1 MERGKEEMK
10 KRRRILSLFSAA
22 CLVITGIVS
31 GAGVQKAEAAART
44 EVIDVT
50 DYGVYPDSGKDS
62 AIGIQKAIAAAKD
75 ATKEGK
81 EVKINFPEG
90 RYDIYPDKAIER
102 ELYVS
107 NTVGADQN
115 NKMKKIGIFLED
127 MDHVTVDGN
136 NSLFMFHGKMTTFAT
151 IGCEDVEFK
160 NFAVDF
166 QVPTVI
172 DMTVE
177 SVEGNTATVY
187 IPECYNYEV
196 SGSTIKWYSDVS
208 PYTGQRYWS
217 ISDLS
222 GYHTQREDTV
232 QGIKFGAGNGNAA
245 LKGVA
250 SIENLGNHRVK
261 ITYNSKAGEVQNGMC
276 FQSRP
281 TVRDHAGTFFWKSK
295 DIKMTSLDI
304 QFLHGFGMV
313 GQHSENI
320 TMEDVDFEA
329 PKESGRTTA
338 GYADFVQM
346 SGCKGAININNC
358 TFAGPH
364 DDPIN
369 IHGTFNTVT
378 SISSD
383 RRTITVQYNHHE
395 TAGFPNF
402 FKGDEIEFMTKGNMI
417 TVENSVR
424 TVTKV
429 DGPDGM
435 GGNMGEGSGSLTTI
449 KLTLDKAIP
458 ADVQVNQHVVENIT
472 YTPAVNISNCE
483 FKEVP
488 TRGILVTT
496 RKPIVIEN
504 NTFDGM
510 SMAGIYISDD
520 AQGWYESGPVRD
532 VTIRN
537 NTFTRGNAQAI
548 FIEPTN
554 PTVSTE
560 KTVHS
565 NINIENN
572 TFFTYNKRVL
582 DAKSVDKLTF
592 KNNKIYRQNPIN
604 GNGSLNLAVKEGSSA
619 ELNVASSAELEVSGS
634 GDTLSGKLY
643 NFNGCKNVVIE
654 GNEYDG
660 GLNAGSSISN
670 MSASDITVTN
680 DAMKVNADSTTAP
693 NGTMYY
699 ESDNE
704 KVVKVSSTGVV
715 TAVGAGTANVTG
727 YMIVGGRKFPTN
739 TVTFTVNAG
748 ELGNLPEGIELTAAA
763 DKENIKVSDTI
774 QYTADLKWNAEE
786 NGADKNSAVTWKV
799 YDAKTGTETDKATI
813 TEQGLLTAVKPGSV
827 VVTASTANGYEA
839 SKLISIWQDGKTI
852 ASDITVDYPTAPD
865 KYRVSSTVEG
875 GLEQDFTGQ
884 GLFNQ
889 QTPSNVLVKPLP
901 EGTDR
906 THLTLVFK
914 LTGATP
920 ANTWADAG
928 IYLYDDADNYV
939 ALEKKHRGGNT
950 SAVAIV
956 KEQNHEGQETSY
968 SNWANVSDNPIWL
981 KLEKKGANVKA
992 FFSSDKN
999 SWTEIGSRDD
1009 CGFLSDSY
1017 KLAIASQGTNTGSI
1031 TYSDVTVNDKEVKLV
1046 EEAVKPT
1053 ASNVTVTYDEAADSL
1068 TAAGDTTGQSVI
1080 VKWAVA
1086 DKENGN
1092 YSIISGVEGTSLTAS
1107 KALKGKYVKAAY
1119 VPLIGTGAAGDIVWS
1134 DAVKV
1139 TGNGTDSGA
1148 SAVKSANADLA
1159 TADIKTSESTDMF
1172 QFVKGTTFYQTTA
1185 GSDVQEIKYS
1195 FAAEDTKATVKVLV
1209 NGKETAE
1216 LSGNAV
1222 LTSGRNLIEVNVTAE
1237 DGVTMKKYRF
1247 TISRQGDNNALLES
1261 MQVNG
1266 QTIKLAEGVYEY
1278 SLPIATGTTT
1288 AQVAATAQSTRATVS
1303 IVNGKEVT
1311 SAAQTVQGDVTVA
1324 PGINEIT
1331 IRVTPETSAE
1341 PVYYKLKLKVPNA
1354 ANARLEALS
1363 LGGNVS
1369 LKENFDAD
1377 TLKYTASATESA
1389 VTINATAEEANAT
1402 VEVIWK
1408 DKVIQTGTGSASAEL
1423 GLTEGD
1429 NTVKVKVTSADKST
1443 EKTYKVTVH
1452 ASGDTWLSD
1461 LDWTSQTSGDSGN
1474 PTRKDKSCG
1483 NNTLTLWDGS
1493 KEETFDKGIGSHA
1506 DSTII
1511 YDLTGKGYTSFSS
1524 YYGVDRETK
1533 INPSQASITFK
1544 VYVDGNLK
1552 FTSDVMGTNTA
1563 KGFTGDIDL
1572 TGATELKLV
1581 MDKGAN
1587 NWSDHGDWANA
1598 KLTKPFTAPQP
1609 VVVTVQVNDPAM
1621 GSAATD
1627 KGEYQKY
1634 DTATVTATAKEGYH
1648 FVNWTNAEGTEVS
1661 DANPHVFDV
1670 TEDVILTA
1678 NFAANPVVKKQYT
1691 VTATASAEAMG
1702 TVSMDH
1708 EDGIYEDGEE
1718 ATVTATAKEGHHFVG
1733 WKLKDAEDILST
1745 DAKYTFVI
1753 KENVD
1758 LIGVFEKDEEPAKK
1772 YTLTTEVNDKAMG
1785 SVTVTPAQTEY
1796 EENASVTV
1804 KAAPASEAY
1813 EFVNWINPDT
1823 DKEVSKEA
1831 EYTFQITGDMKL
1843 KANFRPVPVVKEQY
1857 HVTVTSNDETMG
1869 IVSMDHEDGIYEDG
1883 ADVTVTATA
1892 AEGHHFIGWKLK
1904 GSEDVLSK
1912 DAKHTFVIKENVD
1925 LIGVFEKDEE
1935 PAKKYTLTTEVN
1947 DKAMGSVTV
1956 TPAQTE
1962 YEENASVTV
1971 KAAPAS
1977 EAYEFVNWINPDTDK
1992 EVSKEAEYTFQIT
2005 GDMKLKANFRPVP
2018 VVKEQY
2024 HVTVTSNDETMG
2036 IVSMDHED
2044 GIYEDG
2050 ADVTV
2055 TATVAE
2061 GHHFVGWK
2069 LKDSEDIL
2077 STDAKY
2083 TFKIEKDVDLIG
2095 EFEKDAEPEQVITA
2109 EEIMRRIIA
2118 DKSFAT
2124 SIKKDTKKLA
2134 LPEVPENAQIEICSV
2149 NPEGIIALN
2158 GEVNTPQ
2165 EDTEVIVTVKV
2176 TGTDGSVTTKEFK
2189 VMVEG
2194 NGETEKPNPEK
2205 PDNGNNNSNNNG
2217 NAGNNGNSGNNSANG
2232 NVNQS
2237 GAKDNNANS
2246 STPNGG
2252 AEQNTVKAIKTGDTA
2267 NFALYGIVMVAA
2279 GAVITT
2285 LVYRRKR
2292 S

>member
-1 MERGKEEMK
+1 MERGKEKMK
-10 KRRRILSLFSAA
+10 KRRRILSLVFAA

-177 SVEGNTATVY
+177 SVEGNTATMY

-196 SGSTIKWYSDVS
+196 AGTTIKWYSDVS

-250 SIENLGNHRVK
+250 SIEDLGNHRVK

-383 RRTITVQYNHHE
+383 RRTITVQYNHRE

-402 FKGDEIEFMTKGNMI
+402 FEGDEIEFMTKGNMI

-565 NINIENN
+565 NIKIENN

-619 ELNVASSAELEVSGS
+619 ELEVANSAELEVSGS

-727 YMIVGGRKFPTN
+727 YMVVGGRKFPTN
-739 TVTFTVNAG
+739 AVTFTVNG
-748 ELGNLPEGIELTAAA
+748 GDLGNLPDGIELTAAEN
-763 DKENIKVSDTI
+763 KENIKVNDTI
-774 QYTADLKWNAEE
+774 QYTANLKWNAEE
-786 NGADKNSAVTWKV
+786 NSADKNSAVTWKV

-839 SKLISIWQDGKTI
+839 SKLVSIWQDGKTI
-852 ASDITVDYPTAPD
+852 ASDITVDYPTASD

-875 GLEQDFTGQ
+875 GLEQDFTSQ
-884 GLFNQ
+884 GLYQN

-906 THLTLVFK
+906 TDLTLVFK

-939 ALEKKHRGGNT
+939 AVEKKHRDGST
-950 SAVAIV
+950 SAVALV
-956 KEQNHEGQETSY
+956 KEQNRSAVEEPY
-968 SNWANVSDNPIWL
+968 NNWANVSTSPIWL
-981 KLEKKGANVKA
+981 KLVKNNA
-992 FFSSDKN
+992 TVTAYYSADKN
-999 SWTEIGSRDD
+999 NWTTIGSRTD
-1009 CGFLSDSY
+1009 CGFLSGNF

-1031 TYSDVTVNDKEVKLV
+1031 TYSDVTVNNKEVKLV

-1053 ASNVTVTYDEAADSL
+1053 ASNVKVTYDEAADSL

-1261 MQVNG
+1261 LQVNG
-1266 QTIKLAEGVYEY
+1266 QEVVLEEGVYEY

-1341 PVYYKLKLKVPNA
+1341 PVYYKLKLPNA

-1363 LGGNVS
+1363 LGGNIS

-1389 VTINATAEEANAT
+1389 VTINATAEEADAT

-1563 KGFTGDIDL
+1563 KGFTGDIDI
-1572 TGATELKLV
+1572 TDATELKLV

-1609 VVVTVQVNDPAM
+1609 VVVTVQVNDPVM

-1670 TEDVILTA
+1670 TEDVTLTA

-1708 EDGIYEDGEE
+1708 EDGIYEDGEK

-1745 DAKYTFVI
+1745 DAKYTFKV
-1753 KENVD
+1753 
-1758 LIGVFEKDEEPAKK
+1758 
-1772 YTLTTEVNDKAMG
+1772 
-1785 SVTVTPAQTEY
+1785 
-1796 EENASVTV
+1796 
-1804 KAAPASEAY
+1804 
-1813 EFVNWINPDT
+1813 
-1823 DKEVSKEA
+1823 
-1831 EYTFQITGDMKL
+1831 
-1843 KANFRPVPVVKEQY
+1843 
-1857 HVTVTSNDETMG
+1857 
-1869 IVSMDHEDGIYEDG
+1869 
-1883 ADVTVTATA
+1883 
-1892 AEGHHFIGWKLK
+1892 
-1904 GSEDVLSK
+1904 
-1912 DAKHTFVIKENVD
+1912 
-1925 LIGVFEKDEE
+1925 
-1935 PAKKYTLTTEVN
+1935 
-1947 DKAMGSVTV
+1947 
-1956 TPAQTE
+1956 
-1962 YEENASVTV
+1962 
-1971 KAAPAS
+1971 
-1977 EAYEFVNWINPDTDK
+1977 
-1992 EVSKEAEYTFQIT
+1992 
-2005 GDMKLKANFRPVP
+2005 
-2018 VVKEQY
+2018 
-2024 HVTVTSNDETMG
+2024 
-2036 IVSMDHED
+2036 
-2044 GIYEDG
+2044 
-2050 ADVTV
+2050 
-2055 TATVAE
+2055 
-2061 GHHFVGWK
+2061 
-2069 LKDSEDIL
+2069 
-2077 STDAKY
+2077 
-2083 TFKIEKDVDLIG
+2083 EKDVDLIG
-2095 EFEKDAEPEQVITA
+2095 VFEKDAEPEQVITA

-2124 SIKKDTKKLA
+2124 SIKKDTKKLV

-2158 GEVNTPQ
+2158 GEVTIPQ

-2176 TGTDGSVTTKEFK
+2176 TGTDGSVATKEFK

-2237 GAKDNNANS
+2237 GAKENNANS

-2252 AEQNTVKAIKTGDTA
+2252 AGQNTVKAIKTGDTA
-2267 NFALYGIVMVAA
+2267 NFALYGIVMIAA
-2279 GAVITT
+2279 GAVIAT

>member
-1 MERGKEEMK
+1 
-10 KRRRILSLFSAA
+10 
-22 CLVITGIVS
+22 
-31 GAGVQKAEAAART
+31 
-44 EVIDVT
+44 
-50 DYGVYPDSGKDS
+50 
-62 AIGIQKAIAAAKD
+62 
-75 ATKEGK
+75 
-81 EVKINFPEG
+81 
-90 RYDIYPDKAIER
+90 
-102 ELYVS
+102 
-107 NTVGADQN
+107 
-115 NKMKKIGIFLED
+115 
-127 MDHVTVDGN
+127 
-136 NSLFMFHGKMTTFAT
+136 
-151 IGCEDVEFK
+151 
-160 NFAVDF
+160 
-166 QVPTVI
+166 
-172 DMTVE
+172 
-177 SVEGNTATVY
+177 
-187 IPECYNYEV
+187 
-196 SGSTIKWYSDVS
+196 
-208 PYTGQRYWS
+208 
-217 ISDLS
+217 
-222 GYHTQREDTV
+222 
-232 QGIKFGAGNGNAA
+232 
-245 LKGVA
+245 
-250 SIENLGNHRVK
+250 
-261 ITYNSKAGEVQNGMC
+261 
-276 FQSRP
+276 
-281 TVRDHAGTFFWKSK
+281 
-295 DIKMTSLDI
+295 
-304 QFLHGFGMV
+304 
-313 GQHSENI
+313 
-320 TMEDVDFEA
+320 
-329 PKESGRTTA
+329 
-338 GYADFVQM
+338 
-346 SGCKGAININNC
+346 
-358 TFAGPH
+358 
-364 DDPIN
+364 
-369 IHGTFNTVT
+369 
-378 SISSD
+378 
-383 RRTITVQYNHHE
+383 
-395 TAGFPNF
+395 
-402 FKGDEIEFMTKGNMI
+402 MI

-565 NINIENN
+565 NIKIKGN

-582 DAKSVDKLTF
+582 DAKSVDNLTF
-592 KNNKIYRQNPIN
+592 KNNKIYRQDPIN
-604 GNGSLNLAVKEGSSA
+604 GDGSLSLAVKDGSST
-619 ELNVASSAELEVSGS
+619 ELNVADSAELTVSGS

-727 YMIVGGRKFPTN
+727 YMVVGGRKFPTN

-748 ELGNLPEGIELTAAA
+748 ELGNLPEGIELTAA
-763 DKENIKVSDTI
+763 DTKENINVNDTI
-774 QYTADLKWNAEE
+774 QYTANLKWNAEE

-839 SKLISIWQDGKTI
+839 SKLVSIWQNGKTI
-852 ASDITVDYPTAPD
+852 ASDITVDYPTASD

-906 THLTLVFK
+906 TNLTLVFK

-939 ALEKKHRGGNT
+939 ALEKKHRDGST
-950 SAVAIV
+950 SAVALV
-956 KEQNHEGQETSY
+956 KEQNRSAVEEPY
-968 SNWANVSDNPIWL
+968 NNWANVSTNPIWL
-981 KLEKKGANVKA
+981 KLVKNNA
-992 FFSSDKN
+992 TVTAYYSADKN
-999 SWTEIGSRDD
+999 NWTTIGSRTD
-1009 CGFLSDSY
+1009 CGFLSGNF

-1031 TYSDVTVNDKEVKLV
+1031 TYSDVTVNNKEVKLV

-1053 ASNVTVTYDEAADSL
+1053 ASNVKVTYDEAADSL

-1261 MQVNG
+1261 LQVNG
-1266 QTIKLAEGVYEY
+1266 QEVVLEGGVYEY

-1363 LGGNVS
+1363 LGGNIS

-1389 VTINATAEEANAT
+1389 VTINATAEEADAT

-1408 DKVIQTGTGSASAEL
+1408 DKVIHTGTGSASAEL

-1563 KGFTGDIDL
+1563 KGFTGDIDI
-1572 TGATELKLV
+1572 TDATELKLV

-1609 VVVTVQVNDPAM
+1609 VVVTVQVNDPVM

-1670 TEDVILTA
+1670 TEDVTLTA

-1691 VTATASAEAMG
+1691 VTATASAETMG

-1708 EDGIYEDGEE
+1708 EDGIYEDGKE

-1745 DAKYTFVI
+1745 DAKYTFKV
-1753 KENVD
+1753 
-1758 LIGVFEKDEEPAKK
+1758 
-1772 YTLTTEVNDKAMG
+1772 
-1785 SVTVTPAQTEY
+1785 
-1796 EENASVTV
+1796 
-1804 KAAPASEAY
+1804 
-1813 EFVNWINPDT
+1813 
-1823 DKEVSKEA
+1823 
-1831 EYTFQITGDMKL
+1831 
-1843 KANFRPVPVVKEQY
+1843 
-1857 HVTVTSNDETMG
+1857 
-1869 IVSMDHEDGIYEDG
+1869 
-1883 ADVTVTATA
+1883 
-1892 AEGHHFIGWKLK
+1892 
-1904 GSEDVLSK
+1904 
-1912 DAKHTFVIKENVD
+1912 
-1925 LIGVFEKDEE
+1925 
-1935 PAKKYTLTTEVN
+1935 
-1947 DKAMGSVTV
+1947 
-1956 TPAQTE
+1956 
-1962 YEENASVTV
+1962 
-1971 KAAPAS
+1971 
-1977 EAYEFVNWINPDTDK
+1977 
-1992 EVSKEAEYTFQIT
+1992 
-2005 GDMKLKANFRPVP
+2005 
-2018 VVKEQY
+2018 
-2024 HVTVTSNDETMG
+2024 
-2036 IVSMDHED
+2036 
-2044 GIYEDG
+2044 
-2050 ADVTV
+2050 
-2055 TATVAE
+2055 
-2061 GHHFVGWK
+2061 
-2069 LKDSEDIL
+2069 
-2077 STDAKY
+2077 
-2083 TFKIEKDVDLIG
+2083 EKDVDLIG
-2095 EFEKDAEPEQVITA
+2095 VFEKDAEPEQVITA

-2158 GEVNTPQ
+2158 GEVTIPQ

-2176 TGTDGSVTTKEFK
+2176 TGTDGSVATKEFK

-2237 GAKDNNANS
+2237 GAKENNANS

-2252 AEQNTVKAIKTGDTA
+2252 AGQNTVKAIKTGDTA

-2279 GAVITT
+2279 GAVIAT

>member
-1 MERGKEEMK
+1 MERGKEKMK

-22 CLVITGIVS
+22 CLAITGIVS

-62 AIGIQKAIAAAKD
+62 AVGIQKAIAAAKD

-136 NSLFMFHGKMTTFAT
+136 DSLFMFHGKMTTFAT

-250 SIENLGNHRVK
+250 SIEDLGNHRVK

-383 RRTITVQYNHHE
+383 RRTITVQYNHRE

-402 FKGDEIEFMTKGNMI
+402 FEGDEIEFMTKGNMI

-565 NINIENN
+565 NIKIENN

-582 DAKSVDKLTF
+582 DAKSVDNLTF

-619 ELNVASSAELEVSGS
+619 ELEVANSAELEVSGS

-727 YMIVGGRKFPTN
+727 YMVVGGRKFPTN
-739 TVTFTVNAG
+739 AVTFTVNG
-748 ELGNLPEGIELTAAA
+748 GDLGNLPDGIELTAAEN
-763 DKENIKVSDTI
+763 KENIKVNDTI
-774 QYTADLKWNAEE
+774 QYTANLKWNAEE

-839 SKLISIWQDGKTI
+839 SKLVSIWQDGETI
-852 ASDITVDYPTAPD
+852 ASDITVDYPTASD
-865 KYRVSSTVEG
+865 KYRVSSTVKG
-875 GLEQDFTGQ
+875 GLEQDFTSQ
-884 GLFNQ
+884 GLYQN

-906 THLTLVFK
+906 TDLTLVFK

-939 ALEKKHRGGNT
+939 ALEKKHRGGST
-950 SAVAIV
+950 SAVALV
-956 KEQNHEGQETSY
+956 KEQNRSAVEEPY
-968 SNWANVSDNPIWL
+968 NNWANVSTNPIWL
-981 KLEKKGANVKA
+981 KLVKNNA
-992 FFSSDKN
+992 TVTAYYSADKN
-999 SWTEIGSRDD
+999 NWTTIGSITD
-1009 CGFLSDSY
+1009 CGFLSGNF

-1031 TYSDVTVNDKEVKLV
+1031 TYSDVTVNNKEVKLV

-1053 ASNVTVTYDEAADSL
+1053 ASNVKVTYDEAADSL
-1068 TAAGDTTGQSVI
+1068 TAAGGTTGQSVI

-1247 TISRQGDNNALLES
+1247 TISRQGDNNALLGS

-1266 QTIKLAEGVYEY
+1266 QTIELAEGVYEY

-1311 SAAQTVQGDVTVA
+1311 SAAQTVQGVVTVA

-1609 VVVTVQVNDPAM
+1609 VVVTVQVNDTAM

-1627 KGEYQKY
+1627 KNEYQKY
-1634 DTATVTATAKEGYH
+1634 DTATVTATANPGY
-1648 FVNWTNAEGTEVS
+1648 
-1661 DANPHVFDV
+1661 
-1670 TEDVILTA
+1670 
-1678 NFAANPVVKKQYT
+1678 
-1691 VTATASAEAMG
+1691 
-1702 TVSMDH
+1702 
-1708 EDGIYEDGEE
+1708 
-1718 ATVTATAKEGHHFVG
+1718 HFVG
-1733 WKLKDAEDILST
+1733 WKLKDSEDILST

-1869 IVSMDHEDGIYEDG
+1869 TVSMDHEDGIYEDG

-1892 AEGHHFIGWKLK
+1892 AEGHHFVGWKLK
-1904 GSEDVLSK
+1904 DSEDILST
-1912 DAKHTFVIKENVD
+1912 DAKYTFVIKENVD

-2036 IVSMDHED
+2036 TVSMDHED

-2055 TATVAE
+2055 TATAAE

-2083 TFKIEKDVDLIG
+2083 TFKVEKDVDLIG

-2176 TGTDGSVTTKEFK
+2176 TGTDGSVATKEFK

-2252 AEQNTVKAIKTGDTA
+2252 AGQNTVKAIKTGDTA

>member
-1 MERGKEEMK
+1 MERGKEKMK
-10 KRRRILSLFSAA
+10 KRRRILSLVFAA

-177 SVEGNTATVY
+177 SVEGNTATMY

-196 SGSTIKWYSDVS
+196 AGTTIKWYSDVS

-250 SIENLGNHRVK
+250 SIEDLGNHRVK

-402 FKGDEIEFMTKGNMI
+402 FEGDEIEFMTKGNMI

-565 NINIENN
+565 NIKIKGN

-582 DAKSVDKLTF
+582 DAKSVDNLTF
-592 KNNKIYRQNPIN
+592 KNNKIYRQDPIN
-604 GNGSLNLAVKEGSSA
+604 GDGSLSLAVKDGSST
-619 ELNVASSAELEVSGS
+619 ELNVADSAELTVSGS

-727 YMIVGGRKFPTN
+727 YMVVGGRKFPTN

-748 ELGNLPEGIELTAAA
+748 ELGNLPEGIELTAA
-763 DKENIKVSDTI
+763 DTKENINVNDTI
-774 QYTADLKWNAEE
+774 QYTANLKWNAEE

-839 SKLISIWQDGKTI
+839 SKLVSIWQNGKTI
-852 ASDITVDYPTAPD
+852 ASDITVDYPTASD

-906 THLTLVFK
+906 TNLTLVFK

-939 ALEKKHRGGNT
+939 ALEKKHRDGST
-950 SAVAIV
+950 SAVALV
-956 KEQNHEGQETSY
+956 KEQNRSAVEEPY
-968 SNWANVSDNPIWL
+968 NNWANVSTNPIWL
-981 KLEKKGANVKA
+981 KLVKNNA
-992 FFSSDKN
+992 TVTAYYSADKN
-999 SWTEIGSRDD
+999 NWTTIGSRTD
-1009 CGFLSDSY
+1009 CGFLSGNF

-1031 TYSDVTVNDKEVKLV
+1031 TYSDVTVNNKEVKLV

-1053 ASNVTVTYDEAADSL
+1053 ASNVKVTYDEAADSL

-1266 QTIKLAEGVYEY
+1266 QTIELAEGVYEY

-1288 AQVAATAQSTRATVS
+1288 AQVTATAQSTRATVS

-1311 SAAQTVQGDVTVA
+1311 SAAQTVQGVVTVA

-1389 VTINATAEEANAT
+1389 VTINATAEE
-1402 VEVIWK
+1402 
-1408 DKVIQTGTGSASAEL
+1408 
-1423 GLTEGD
+1423 
-1429 NTVKVKVTSADKST
+1429 ADKST

-1563 KGFTGDIDL
+1563 KGFTGDIDI
-1572 TGATELKLV
+1572 TDATELKLV

-1621 GSAATD
+1621 GSAVTD
-1627 KGEYQKY
+1627 KNEYQKY
-1634 DTATVTATAKEGYH
+1634 DTATVTATANPGYH

-1670 TEDVILTA
+1670 TEDVTLTA
-1678 NFAANPVVKKQYT
+1678 NFVANPVVKKQYT

-1708 EDGIYEDGEE
+1708 EDGIYEDGEK

-1745 DAKYTFVI
+1745 DAKYTFKV
-1753 KENVD
+1753 
-1758 LIGVFEKDEEPAKK
+1758 
-1772 YTLTTEVNDKAMG
+1772 
-1785 SVTVTPAQTEY
+1785 
-1796 EENASVTV
+1796 
-1804 KAAPASEAY
+1804 
-1813 EFVNWINPDT
+1813 
-1823 DKEVSKEA
+1823 
-1831 EYTFQITGDMKL
+1831 
-1843 KANFRPVPVVKEQY
+1843 
-1857 HVTVTSNDETMG
+1857 
-1869 IVSMDHEDGIYEDG
+1869 
-1883 ADVTVTATA
+1883 
-1892 AEGHHFIGWKLK
+1892 
-1904 GSEDVLSK
+1904 
-1912 DAKHTFVIKENVD
+1912 
-1925 LIGVFEKDEE
+1925 
-1935 PAKKYTLTTEVN
+1935 
-1947 DKAMGSVTV
+1947 
-1956 TPAQTE
+1956 
-1962 YEENASVTV
+1962 
-1971 KAAPAS
+1971 
-1977 EAYEFVNWINPDTDK
+1977 
-1992 EVSKEAEYTFQIT
+1992 
-2005 GDMKLKANFRPVP
+2005 
-2018 VVKEQY
+2018 
-2024 HVTVTSNDETMG
+2024 
-2036 IVSMDHED
+2036 
-2044 GIYEDG
+2044 
-2050 ADVTV
+2050 
-2055 TATVAE
+2055 
-2061 GHHFVGWK
+2061 
-2069 LKDSEDIL
+2069 
-2077 STDAKY
+2077 
-2083 TFKIEKDVDLIG
+2083 EKDVDLIG

-2158 GEVNTPQ
+2158 GEVTIPQ

-2176 TGTDGSVTTKEFK
+2176 TGTDGSVATKEFK

-2237 GAKDNNANS
+2237 GAKENNANS

-2252 AEQNTVKAIKTGDTA
+2252 AGQNTVKAIKTGDTA

-2279 GAVITT
+2279 GAVIAT

>member
-1 MERGKEEMK
+1 MK

-22 CLVITGIVS
+22 CLAITGIVS

-136 NSLFMFHGKMTTFAT
+136 DSLFMFHGKMTTFAT

-177 SVEGNTATVY
+177 SVEGNTATMY

-196 SGSTIKWYSDVS
+196 AGTTIKWYSDVS

-250 SIENLGNHRVK
+250 SIEDLGNHRVK

-565 NINIENN
+565 NIKIENN

-619 ELNVASSAELEVSGS
+619 ELEVANSAELEVSGS

-670 MSASDITVTN
+670 MTASDITVTN

-727 YMIVGGRKFPTN
+727 YMVVGGRKFPTN
-739 TVTFTVNAG
+739 AVTFTVNG
-748 ELGNLPEGIELTAAA
+748 GDLGNLPDGIELTAAEN
-763 DKENIKVSDTI
+763 KENIKVNDTI

-799 YDAKTGTETDKATI
+799 YDAKTGIETDKATI

-839 SKLISIWQDGKTI
+839 SKLVSIWQDGKTI
-852 ASDITVDYPTAPD
+852 ASDITVDYPTASD
-865 KYRVSSTVEG
+865 KYRVSSTVKG
-875 GLEQDFTGQ
+875 GLEQDFTSQ
-884 GLFNQ
+884 GLYQN

-906 THLTLVFK
+906 TDLTLVFK

-939 ALEKKHRGGNT
+939 ALEKKHRDGST
-950 SAVAIV
+950 SAVALV
-956 KEQNHEGQETSY
+956 KEQNRSAVEEPY
-968 SNWANVSDNPIWL
+968 NNWANVSTNPIWL
-981 KLEKKGANVKA
+981 KLVKNNA
-992 FFSSDKN
+992 TVTAYYSADKN
-999 SWTEIGSRDD
+999 NWTTIGSRTD
-1009 CGFLSDSY
+1009 CGFLSGNF

-1031 TYSDVTVNDKEVKLV
+1031 TYSDVTVNNKEVKLV

-1053 ASNVTVTYDEAADSL
+1053 ASNVKVTYDEAADSL

-1092 YSIISGVEGTSLTAS
+1092 YSIFSGVEGTSLTAS

-1389 VTINATAEEANAT
+1389 VTINATAEEA
-1402 VEVIWK
+1402 
-1408 DKVIQTGTGSASAEL
+1408 
-1423 GLTEGD
+1423 
-1429 NTVKVKVTSADKST
+1429 DKST

-1572 TGATELKLV
+1572 TGATELKLI

-1670 TEDVILTA
+1670 TEDVTLTA

-1708 EDGIYEDGEE
+1708 EDGIYEDGEK
-1718 ATVTATAKEGHHFVG
+1718 ATVTATAK
-1733 WKLKDAEDILST
+1733 
-1745 DAKYTFVI
+1745 
-1753 KENVD
+1753 
-1758 LIGVFEKDEEPAKK
+1758 
-1772 YTLTTEVNDKAMG
+1772 
-1785 SVTVTPAQTEY
+1785 
-1796 EENASVTV
+1796 
-1804 KAAPASEAY
+1804 
-1813 EFVNWINPDT
+1813 
-1823 DKEVSKEA
+1823 
-1831 EYTFQITGDMKL
+1831 
-1843 KANFRPVPVVKEQY
+1843 
-1857 HVTVTSNDETMG
+1857 
-1869 IVSMDHEDGIYEDG
+1869 
-1883 ADVTVTATA
+1883 
-1892 AEGHHFIGWKLK
+1892 
-1904 GSEDVLSK
+1904 
-1912 DAKHTFVIKENVD
+1912 
-1925 LIGVFEKDEE
+1925 
-1935 PAKKYTLTTEVN
+1935 
-1947 DKAMGSVTV
+1947 
-1956 TPAQTE
+1956 
-1962 YEENASVTV
+1962 
-1971 KAAPAS
+1971 
-1977 EAYEFVNWINPDTDK
+1977 
-1992 EVSKEAEYTFQIT
+1992 
-2005 GDMKLKANFRPVP
+2005 
-2018 VVKEQY
+2018 
-2024 HVTVTSNDETMG
+2024 
-2036 IVSMDHED
+2036 
-2044 GIYEDG
+2044 
-2050 ADVTV
+2050 
-2055 TATVAE
+2055 E

-2124 SIKKDTKKLA
+2124 SIKKDTKKLT

-2176 TGTDGSVTTKEFK
+2176 TGTDGSVATKEFK

-2194 NGETEKPNPEK
+2194 NGETEK

-2252 AEQNTVKAIKTGDTA
+2252 AGQNTVKAIKTGDTA

-2279 GAVITT
+2279 GAVIAT

>member
-1 MERGKEEMK
+1 MK
-10 KRRRILSLFSAA
+10 KRRRILSLVFAA

-177 SVEGNTATVY
+177 SVEGNTATMY

-196 SGSTIKWYSDVS
+196 AGTTIKWYSDVS

-250 SIENLGNHRVK
+250 SIEDLGNHRVK

-565 NINIENN
+565 NIKIEGN

-582 DAKSVDKLTF
+582 DAKSVDNLTF
-592 KNNKIYRQNPIN
+592 KNNKIYRQDPIN
-604 GNGSLNLAVKEGSSA
+604 GDGSLSLAVKDGSST
-619 ELNVASSAELEVSGS
+619 ELNVADSAELTVSGS
-634 GDTLSGKLY
+634 GNTLSGKLY

-660 GLNAGSSISN
+660 GMNAGSSISN

-680 DAMKVNADSTTAP
+680 DAMKVNADSTTAA

-727 YMIVGGRKFPTN
+727 YMVVGGRKFPTN
-739 TVTFTVNAG
+739 AVTFTVNG
-748 ELGNLPEGIELTAAA
+748 GDLGNLPDGIELTAAEN
-763 DKENIKVSDTI
+763 KENIKVNDTI
-774 QYTADLKWNAEE
+774 QYTANLKWNAEE
-786 NGADKNSAVTWKV
+786 NSADKNSAVTWKV

-839 SKLISIWQDGKTI
+839 SKLVSIWQDGKTI
-852 ASDITVDYPTAPD
+852 ASDITVDYPTASD

-875 GLEQDFTGQ
+875 GLEQDFTSQ
-884 GLFNQ
+884 GLYQN

-906 THLTLVFK
+906 TDLTLVFK

-939 ALEKKHRGGNT
+939 ALEKKHRDGST
-950 SAVAIV
+950 SAVALV
-956 KEQNHEGQETSY
+956 KEQNRSAVEEPY
-968 SNWANVSDNPIWL
+968 NNWANVSTSPIWL
-981 KLEKKGANVKA
+981 KLVKNNA
-992 FFSSDKN
+992 TVTAYYSADKN
-999 SWTEIGSRDD
+999 NWTTIGSRTD
-1009 CGFLSDSY
+1009 CGFLSGNF

-1031 TYSDVTVNDKEVKLV
+1031 TYSDVTVNNKEVKLV

-1053 ASNVTVTYDEAADSL
+1053 ASNVKVTYDEAADSL

-1134 DAVKV
+1134 DAVHV

-1261 MQVNG
+1261 LQVNG
-1266 QTIKLAEGVYEY
+1266 QEVVLEEGVYEY
-1278 SLPIATGTTT
+1278 SLSIATGTTT
-1288 AQVAATAQSTRATVS
+1288 AQVTATAQSTRATVS

-1311 SAAQTVQGDVTVA
+1311 SAAQTVQGVVTVA

-1389 VTINATAEEANAT
+1389 VTINATAEEADAT

-1429 NTVKVKVTSADKST
+1429 NNVKVKVTSADKST

-1563 KGFTGDIDL
+1563 KGFTGDIDI
-1572 TGATELKLV
+1572 TDATELKLV

-1609 VVVTVQVNDPAM
+1609 VVVTVQVNDPVM

-1670 TEDVILTA
+1670 TEDVTLTA
-1678 NFAANPVVKKQYT
+1678 NFEADPVTKYTLATEVNDAVMGSVTVTPSQSEYDENSSVTVTAVPASDDYEFVNWTNPDTNAEVSTEAEYTFEITGNTKLKANFREKEKSYHVQAESADEVMGTVSVAPETSGNVYVKDTEVT
-1691 VTATASAEAMG
+1691 VTATPNAGYEFVQWNKITDNNGTEVSEKVEGAEAAYTFAVTEDVHLRAEFRLIPVVKNQYRVTVTSSDTAMG

-1708 EDGIYEDGEE
+1708 EDGVYEDGE
-1718 ATVTATAKEGHHFVG
+1718 
-1733 WKLKDAEDILST
+1733 
-1745 DAKYTFVI
+1745 
-1753 KENVD
+1753 
-1758 LIGVFEKDEEPAKK
+1758 
-1772 YTLTTEVNDKAMG
+1772 
-1785 SVTVTPAQTEY
+1785 
-1796 EENASVTV
+1796 
-1804 KAAPASEAY
+1804 
-1813 EFVNWINPDT
+1813 
-1823 DKEVSKEA
+1823 
-1831 EYTFQITGDMKL
+1831 
-1843 KANFRPVPVVKEQY
+1843 
-1857 HVTVTSNDETMG
+1857 
-1869 IVSMDHEDGIYEDG
+1869 
-1883 ADVTVTATA
+1883 DVTVTATA
-1892 AEGHHFIGWKLK
+1892 AEG
-1904 GSEDVLSK
+1904 
-1912 DAKHTFVIKENVD
+1912 
-1925 LIGVFEKDEE
+1925 
-1935 PAKKYTLTTEVN
+1935 Y
-1947 DKAMGSVTV
+1947 
-1956 TPAQTE
+1956 
-1962 YEENASVTV
+1962 
-1971 KAAPAS
+1971 
-1977 EAYEFVNWINPDTDK
+1977 
-1992 EVSKEAEYTFQIT
+1992 
-2005 GDMKLKANFRPVP
+2005 
-2018 VVKEQY
+2018 
-2024 HVTVTSNDETMG
+2024 
-2036 IVSMDHED
+2036 
-2044 GIYEDG
+2044 
-2050 ADVTV
+2050 
-2055 TATVAE
+2055 
-2061 GHHFVGWK
+2061 HFVGWK

-2083 TFKIEKDVDLIG
+2083 IFTISENVELIG
-2095 EFEKDAEPEQVITA
+2095 VFEKDEEPEQVITA
-2109 EEIMRRIIA
+2109 EEIVRQIVA

-2124 SIKKDTKKLA
+2124 SVKKGTKKLT
-2134 LPEVPENAQIEICSV
+2134 LPGVPENAQIEISSV

-2158 GEVNTPQ
+2158 GEVTAPKA
-2165 EDTEVIVTVKV
+2165 DTEVIVTVKV
-2176 TGTDGSVTTKEFK
+2176 TGTDGSVSYADFK

-2194 NGETEKPNPEK
+2194 SGEQENPDPEK
-2205 PDNGNNNSNNNG
+2205 PDNGNNGGNNSDNDNNNNS
-2217 NAGNNGNSGNNSANG
+2217 NAGNNDNNSGNKGDNG
-2232 NVNQS
+2232 NADQR
-2237 GAKDNNANS
+2237 
-2246 STPNGG
+2246 
-2252 AEQNTVKAIKTGDTA
+2252 TVKATKTGDTT
-2267 NFALYGIVMVAA
+2267 NFALYGMAMAAA
-2279 GAVITT
+2279 GAVIAT

>member
-1 MERGKEEMK
+1 MK

-22 CLVITGIVS
+22 CLAITGIVS
-31 GAGVQKAEAAART
+31 GAGVQKTEAAART

-136 NSLFMFHGKMTTFAT
+136 DSLFMFHGKMTTFAT

-177 SVEGNTATVY
+177 SVEGNTATMY

-196 SGSTIKWYSDVS
+196 AGTTIKWYSDVS

-250 SIENLGNHRVK
+250 SIEDLGNHRVK

-295 DIKMTSLDI
+295 DIRMTSLDI

-565 NINIENN
+565 NIKIENN

-619 ELNVASSAELEVSGS
+619 ELEVANSAELEVSGS
-634 GDTLSGKLY
+634 GDILSGKLY

-670 MSASDITVTN
+670 MTASDITVTN

-727 YMIVGGRKFPTN
+727 YMVVGGRKFPTN
-739 TVTFTVNAG
+739 AVTFTVNG
-748 ELGNLPEGIELTAAA
+748 GDLGNLPDGIELTAAEN
-763 DKENIKVSDTI
+763 KENIKVNDTI

-799 YDAKTGTETDKATI
+799 YDAKTGIETDKATI

-839 SKLISIWQDGKTI
+839 SKLVSIWQDGKTI
-852 ASDITVDYPTAPD
+852 TSDITVDYPTASD
-865 KYRVSSTVEG
+865 KYRVSSTVKG
-875 GLEQDFTGQ
+875 GLEQDFTSQ
-884 GLFNQ
+884 GLYQN

-906 THLTLVFK
+906 TDLTLVFK

-939 ALEKKHRGGNT
+939 ALEKKHRDGST
-950 SAVAIV
+950 SAVALV
-956 KEQNHEGQETSY
+956 KEQNRSAVEEPY
-968 SNWANVSDNPIWL
+968 NNWANVSTNPIWL
-981 KLEKKGANVKA
+981 KLVKNNA
-992 FFSSDKN
+992 TVTAYYSADKN
-999 SWTEIGSRDD
+999 NWTTIGSRTD
-1009 CGFLSDSY
+1009 CGFLSGNF

-1031 TYSDVTVNDKEVKLV
+1031 TYSDVTVNNKEVKLV

-1053 ASNVTVTYDEAADSL
+1053 ASNVKVTYDEAADSL

-1092 YSIISGVEGTSLTAS
+1092 YSIFSGVEGTSLTAS

-1185 GSDVQEIKYS
+1185 ESDVQEIKYS

-1389 VTINATAEEANAT
+1389 VTINATAEEA
-1402 VEVIWK
+1402 
-1408 DKVIQTGTGSASAEL
+1408 
-1423 GLTEGD
+1423 
-1429 NTVKVKVTSADKST
+1429 DKST

-1572 TGATELKLV
+1572 TGATELKLI

-1661 DANPHVFDV
+1661 DANPHLFDV
-1670 TEDVILTA
+1670 TEDVTLTA

-1708 EDGIYEDGEE
+1708 EDGIYEDGEK

-1733 WKLKDAEDILST
+1733 WKLKDSEDILST
-1745 DAKYTFVI
+1745 DAKYTFKVE
-1753 KENVD
+1753 KDVD
-1758 LIGVFEKDEEPAKK
+1758 LIGVFEKDAEPVKQ
-1772 YTLTTEVNDKAMG
+1772 Y
-1785 SVTVTPAQTEY
+1785 TVTAT
-1796 EENASVTV
+1796 AS
-1804 KAAPASEAY
+1804 A
-1813 EFVNWINPDT
+1813 
-1823 DKEVSKEA
+1823 
-1831 EYTFQITGDMKL
+1831 
-1843 KANFRPVPVVKEQY
+1843 
-1857 HVTVTSNDETMG
+1857 ETMG
-1869 IVSMDHEDGIYEDG
+1869 TVSMDHEDGIYEDG
-1883 ADVTVTATA
+1883 KEATVTATA
-1892 AEGHHFIGWKLK
+1892 KEG
-1904 GSEDVLSK
+1904 
-1912 DAKHTFVIKENVD
+1912 
-1925 LIGVFEKDEE
+1925 
-1935 PAKKYTLTTEVN
+1935 Y
-1947 DKAMGSVTV
+1947 
-1956 TPAQTE
+1956 
-1962 YEENASVTV
+1962 
-1971 KAAPAS
+1971 
-1977 EAYEFVNWINPDTDK
+1977 
-1992 EVSKEAEYTFQIT
+1992 
-2005 GDMKLKANFRPVP
+2005 
-2018 VVKEQY
+2018 
-2024 HVTVTSNDETMG
+2024 
-2036 IVSMDHED
+2036 
-2044 GIYEDG
+2044 
-2050 ADVTV
+2050 
-2055 TATVAE
+2055 
-2061 GHHFVGWK
+2061 HFVGWK

-2176 TGTDGSVTTKEFK
+2176 TGTDGSVATKEFK

-2232 NVNQS
+2232 NMNQS

-2252 AEQNTVKAIKTGDTA
+2252 AGQNTVKAIKTGDTA

>member
-1 MERGKEEMK
+1 MK

-22 CLVITGIVS
+22 CLAITGIVS

-136 NSLFMFHGKMTTFAT
+136 DSLFMFHGKMTTFAT

-177 SVEGNTATVY
+177 SVEGNTATMY

-196 SGSTIKWYSDVS
+196 AGTTIKWYSDVS

-250 SIENLGNHRVK
+250 SIEDLGNHRVK

-449 KLTLDKAIP
+449 NLTLDKAIP

-565 NINIENN
+565 NIKIKGN

-582 DAKSVDKLTF
+582 DAKSVDNLTF
-592 KNNKIYRQNPIN
+592 KNNKIYRQDPIN
-604 GNGSLNLAVKEGSSA
+604 GDGSLSLAVKDGSST
-619 ELNVASSAELEVSGS
+619 ELNVADSAELTVSGS
-634 GDTLSGKLY
+634 GNTLSGKLY

-660 GLNAGSSISN
+660 GMNAGSSISN

-680 DAMKVNADSTTAP
+680 DAMKVNADSTTAA

-748 ELGNLPEGIELTAAA
+748 ELGNLPEGIELTAA
-763 DKENIKVSDTI
+763 DTKENINVNDTI
-774 QYTADLKWNAEE
+774 QYTANLKWNAEE

-839 SKLISIWQDGKTI
+839 SKLVSIWQNGKTI
-852 ASDITVDYPTAPD
+852 ASDITVDYPTASD

-906 THLTLVFK
+906 TNLTLVFK

-968 SNWANVSDNPIWL
+968 SNWANVSVNPIWL
-981 KLEKKGANVKA
+981 KLEKKDANVKA
-992 FFSSDKN
+992 FFSSDKK
-999 SWTEIGSRDD
+999 SWTEIGSRND

-1053 ASNVTVTYDEAADSL
+1053 ASNVKVTYDEAANSL

-1119 VPLIGTGAAGDIVWS
+1119 VPLIGTGAAGDVEWS
-1134 DAVKV
+1134 KGVKV
-1139 TGNGTDSGA
+1139 TGDGTDSGA

-1209 NGKETAE
+1209 NGKETAK

-1266 QTIKLAEGVYEY
+1266 QTIELAEGVYEY

-1288 AQVAATAQSTRATVS
+1288 VQVAATAQSTRATVS

-1311 SAAQTVQGDVTVA
+1311 SAAQTVQGDMTVA

-1341 PVYYKLKLKVPNA
+1341 LVYYKLKLKVPNA

-1389 VTINATAEEANAT
+1389 VTINATAEEADAT

-1429 NTVKVKVTSADKST
+1429 NTVKVKVKVTSADKST

-1563 KGFTGDIDL
+1563 KGFTGDIDI
-1572 TGATELKLV
+1572 TDATELKLV

-1670 TEDVILTA
+1670 TEDVTLTA

-1708 EDGIYEDGEE
+1708 EDGIYEDGEK

-1733 WKLKDAEDILST
+1733 WKLKDA
-1745 DAKYTFVI
+1745 
-1753 KENVD
+1753 
-1758 LIGVFEKDEEPAKK
+1758 
-1772 YTLTTEVNDKAMG
+1772 
-1785 SVTVTPAQTEY
+1785 
-1796 EENASVTV
+1796 
-1804 KAAPASEAY
+1804 
-1813 EFVNWINPDT
+1813 
-1823 DKEVSKEA
+1823 
-1831 EYTFQITGDMKL
+1831 
-1843 KANFRPVPVVKEQY
+1843 
-1857 HVTVTSNDETMG
+1857 
-1869 IVSMDHEDGIYEDG
+1869 
-1883 ADVTVTATA
+1883 
-1892 AEGHHFIGWKLK
+1892 
-1904 GSEDVLSK
+1904 
-1912 DAKHTFVIKENVD
+1912 
-1925 LIGVFEKDEE
+1925 
-1935 PAKKYTLTTEVN
+1935 
-1947 DKAMGSVTV
+1947 
-1956 TPAQTE
+1956 
-1962 YEENASVTV
+1962 
-1971 KAAPAS
+1971 
-1977 EAYEFVNWINPDTDK
+1977 
-1992 EVSKEAEYTFQIT
+1992 
-2005 GDMKLKANFRPVP
+2005 
-2018 VVKEQY
+2018 
-2024 HVTVTSNDETMG
+2024 
-2036 IVSMDHED
+2036 
-2044 GIYEDG
+2044 
-2050 ADVTV
+2050 
-2055 TATVAE
+2055 
-2061 GHHFVGWK
+2061 
-2069 LKDSEDIL
+2069 EDIL

-2124 SIKKDTKKLA
+2124 SIKKDTKKLT

-2176 TGTDGSVTTKEFK
+2176 TGTDGSVATKEFK

-2252 AEQNTVKAIKTGDTA
+2252 AGQNTVKAIKTGDTA

-2279 GAVITT
+2279 GAVIAT

>member
-1 MERGKEEMK
+1 MERGKEKMK
-10 KRRRILSLFSAA
+10 KRRRILSLVFAA

-177 SVEGNTATVY
+177 SVEGNTATMY

-196 SGSTIKWYSDVS
+196 AGTTIKWYSDVS

-250 SIENLGNHRVK
+250 SIEDLGNHRVK

-402 FKGDEIEFMTKGNMI
+402 FEGDEIEFMTKGNMI

-565 NINIENN
+565 NIKIKGN

-582 DAKSVDKLTF
+582 DAKSVDNLTF
-592 KNNKIYRQNPIN
+592 KNNKIYRQDPIN
-604 GNGSLNLAVKEGSSA
+604 GDGSLSLAVKDGSST
-619 ELNVASSAELEVSGS
+619 ELNVADSAELTVSGS

-727 YMIVGGRKFPTN
+727 YMVVGGRKFPTN

-748 ELGNLPEGIELTAAA
+748 ELGNLPEGIELTAA
-763 DKENIKVSDTI
+763 DTKENINVNDTI
-774 QYTADLKWNAEE
+774 QYTANLKWNAEE

-839 SKLISIWQDGKTI
+839 SKLVSIWQNGKTI
-852 ASDITVDYPTAPD
+852 ASDITVDYPTASD

-906 THLTLVFK
+906 TNLTLVFK

-939 ALEKKHRGGNT
+939 ALEKKHRDGST
-950 SAVAIV
+950 SAVALV
-956 KEQNHEGQETSY
+956 KEQNRSAVEEPY
-968 SNWANVSDNPIWL
+968 NNWANVSTNPIWL
-981 KLEKKGANVKA
+981 KLVKNNA
-992 FFSSDKN
+992 TVTAYYSADKN
-999 SWTEIGSRDD
+999 NWTTIGSRTD
-1009 CGFLSDSY
+1009 CGFLSGNF

-1031 TYSDVTVNDKEVKLV
+1031 TYSDVTVNNKEVKLV

-1053 ASNVTVTYDEAADSL
+1053 ASNVKVTYDEAADSL

-1266 QTIKLAEGVYEY
+1266 QTIELAEGVYEY

-1288 AQVAATAQSTRATVS
+1288 AQVTATAQSTRATVS

-1311 SAAQTVQGDVTVA
+1311 SAAQTVQGVVTVA

-1341 PVYYKLKLKVPNA
+1341 PVYYKLKVPNA

-1389 VTINATAEEANAT
+1389 VTINATAEEADAT

-1429 NTVKVKVTSADKST
+1429 NNVKVKVTSADKST

-1563 KGFTGDIDL
+1563 KGFTGDIDI
-1572 TGATELKLV
+1572 TDATELKLV

-1621 GSAATD
+1621 GSAVTD
-1627 KGEYQKY
+1627 KNEYQKY
-1634 DTATVTATAKEGYH
+1634 DTATVTATANPGYH

-1670 TEDVILTA
+1670 TEDVTLTA
-1678 NFAANPVVKKQYT
+1678 NFVANPVVKKQYT

-1708 EDGIYEDGEE
+1708 EDGIYEDGEK

-1745 DAKYTFVI
+1745 DAKYTFKVE
-1753 KENVD
+1753 KDVD
-1758 LIGVFEKDEEPAKK
+1758 LIGVFEKDAEPVKQ
-1772 YTLTTEVNDKAMG
+1772 Y
-1785 SVTVTPAQTEY
+1785 TVTAT
-1796 EENASVTV
+1796 AS
-1804 KAAPASEAY
+1804 A
-1813 EFVNWINPDT
+1813 
-1823 DKEVSKEA
+1823 
-1831 EYTFQITGDMKL
+1831 
-1843 KANFRPVPVVKEQY
+1843 
-1857 HVTVTSNDETMG
+1857 ETMG
-1869 IVSMDHEDGIYEDG
+1869 TVSMDHEDGIYEDG
-1883 ADVTVTATA
+1883 EKATVTATA
-1892 AEGHHFIGWKLK
+1892 KEGYHFVGWKLK
-1904 GSEDVLSK
+1904 DAEDILST
-1912 DAKHTFVIKENVD
+1912 DAKYTFKVEKDVN
-1925 LIGVFEKDEE
+1925 LIGVFEKDAE
-1935 PAKKYTLTTEVN
+1935 PVKQY
-1947 DKAMGSVTV
+1947 TV
-1956 TPAQTE
+1956 TAT
-1962 YEENASVTV
+1962 AS
-1971 KAAPAS
+1971 A
-1977 EAYEFVNWINPDTDK
+1977 
-1992 EVSKEAEYTFQIT
+1992 
-2005 GDMKLKANFRPVP
+2005 
-2018 VVKEQY
+2018 
-2024 HVTVTSNDETMG
+2024 ETMG
-2036 IVSMDHED
+2036 TVSMDHED

-2050 ADVTV
+2050 KEATV
-2055 TATVAE
+2055 TATAKE
-2061 GHHFVGWK
+2061 GYHFVGWK
-2069 LKDSEDIL
+2069 LKDAEDIL

-2083 TFKIEKDVDLIG
+2083 TFKVEKDVDLIG

-2158 GEVNTPQ
+2158 GEVTIPQ

-2176 TGTDGSVTTKEFK
+2176 TGTDGSVATKEFK

-2237 GAKDNNANS
+2237 GAKENNANS

-2252 AEQNTVKAIKTGDTA
+2252 AGQNTVKAIKTGDTA

-2279 GAVITT
+2279 GAVIAT

>member
-22 CLVITGIVS
+22 CLAITGIVS

-245 LKGVA
+245 LRGVA
-250 SIENLGNHRVK
+250 SIEDLGNHRVK

-383 RRTITVQYNHHE
+383 RRTITVQYNHRE

-402 FKGDEIEFMTKGNMI
+402 FEGDEIEFMTKGNMI

-565 NINIENN
+565 NIKIENN
-572 TFFTYNKRVL
+572 TFFMYNKRVL
-582 DAKSVDKLTF
+582 DAKSVKDLTF
-592 KNNKIYRQNPIN
+592 KNNKIYRQDPIN
-604 GNGSLNLAVKEGSSA
+604 GDGSLSLAVKDGSST
-619 ELNVASSAELEVSGS
+619 ELNVADSAELTVSGS
-634 GDTLSGKLY
+634 GNTLSGKLY

-660 GLNAGSSISN
+660 GMNAGSSISN

-680 DAMKVNADSTTAP
+680 DAMKVNADSTTAA
-693 NGTMYY
+693 NGTVYY

-715 TAVGAGTANVTG
+715 TAAGAGTANVTG
-727 YMIVGGRKFPTN
+727 YMVVGGRKFPTN
-739 TVTFTVNAG
+739 AVTFTVSG
-748 ELGNLPEGIELTAAA
+748 SDLGNLPSGIELTAA
-763 DKENIKVSDTI
+763 DNKENIKVNDTI
-774 QYTADLKWNAEE
+774 QYTASLKWNDGETGTE
-786 NGADKNSAVTWKV
+786 QTNAVTWKV
-799 YDAKTGTETDKATI
+799 YDAKTGAETDKATI
-813 TEQGLLTAVKPGSV
+813 TTEGLLTAAKPGSV
-827 VVTASTANGYEA
+827 VVTASTVNGYAA
-839 SKLISIWQDGKTI
+839 SKLVSIWQDGKVI
-852 ASDITVDYPTAPD
+852 ASDITVDHPTSSD
-865 KYRVSSTVEG
+865 KYRASSTVEG
-875 GLEQDFTGQ
+875 GLEQDFTSQ
-884 GLFNQ
+884 GLYQN
-889 QTPSNVLVKPLP
+889 QTPSNVLVKALP

-906 THLTLVFK
+906 TSLTLIFK

-939 ALEKKHRGGNT
+939 ALEKKHRDGST
-950 SAVAIV
+950 SAVALV
-956 KEQNHEGQETSY
+956 KEQNRSAVEVPY
-968 SNWANVSDNPIWL
+968 NNWANVSTNPIWL
-981 KLEKKGANVKA
+981 KLVKEDSTVTA
-992 FFSSDKN
+992 YFSADK
-999 SWTEIGSRDD
+999 STWTTIGSRTD
-1009 CGFLSDSY
+1009 CGFLSDNF
-1017 KLAIASQGTNTGSI
+1017 KLAIASQGTTSGSI

-1046 EEAVKPT
+1046 EDAVKAT
-1053 ASNVTVTYDEAADSL
+1053 ASNVEVTYDEDANSL
-1068 TAAGDTTGQSVI
+1068 TAAGDTTGQDVI
-1080 VKWAVA
+1080 VKWAAA
-1086 DKENGN
+1086 DEEDGN
-1092 YSIISGVEGTSLTAS
+1092 YSIISGAEGTSLTAS
-1107 KALKGKYVKAAY
+1107 KAMKGKYVKAAY

-1172 QFVKGTTFYQTTA
+1172 QFVKGIIFYQTTA

-1261 MQVNG
+1261 LQVNG
-1266 QTIKLAEGVYEY
+1266 QEVVLEGGVYEY

-1363 LGGNVS
+1363 LGGNIS

-1389 VTINATAEEANAT
+1389 VTINATAEEADAT

-1563 KGFTGDIDL
+1563 KGFTGDIDI
-1572 TGATELKLV
+1572 TDATELKLV

-1609 VVVTVQVNDPAM
+1609 VVVTVQVNDPVM

-1670 TEDVILTA
+1670 TEDVTLTA

-1708 EDGIYEDGEE
+1708 EDGIYEDGEK

-1869 IVSMDHEDGIYEDG
+1869 TVSMDHEDGIYEDG

-2036 IVSMDHED
+2036 TVSMDHED

-2055 TATVAE
+2055 TATAAE

-2124 SIKKDTKKLA
+2124 SIKKDTKKLV

-2158 GEVNTPQ
+2158 GEVTIPQ

-2176 TGTDGSVTTKEFK
+2176 TGTDGSVATKEFK

-2194 NGETEKPNPEK
+2194 NGETEKPAPEK
-2205 PDNGNNNSNNNG
+2205 PD
-2217 NAGNNGNSGNNSANG
+2217 NG

-2252 AEQNTVKAIKTGDTA
+2252 AGQNTVKAIKTGDTA

-2279 GAVITT
+2279 GAVIAT

>member
-1 MERGKEEMK
+1 MK
-10 KRRRILSLFSAA
+10 KRKRILSLVFAA
-22 CLVITGIVS
+22 CLVISGFVP
-31 GAGVQKAEAAART
+31 GAGVQKAEAAAET

-62 AIGIQKAIAAAKD
+62 AVGIQEAIAAAKE
-75 ATKEGK
+75 ATDEGK
-81 EVKINFPEG
+81 EVTINFPEG
-90 RYDIYPDKAIER
+90 RYDIYPDKAVER
-102 ELYVS
+102 ELYIS

-115 NKMKKIGIFLED
+115 YKMKKIGIFLED
-127 MDHVTVDGN
+127 MDHVTVEGN
-136 NSLFMFHGKMTTFAT
+136 DSLFMFHGKMTTFAT

-160 NFAVDF
+160 DFAVDF

-177 SVEGNTATVY
+177 SVEGNTATIY

-196 SGSTIKWYSDVS
+196 SGTTITWYSDVS

-222 GYHTQREDTV
+222 NYHTQREDTV
-232 QGIKFGAGNGNAA
+232 KGIKYGAGNGNAA
-245 LKGVA
+245 LKNVS
-250 SIENLGNHRVK
+250 SIQDLGNHRVK
-261 ITYNSKAGEVQNGMC
+261 ITYSSKASEVQNGMC

-295 DIKMTSLDI
+295 DITMTSLDI
-304 QFLHGFGMV
+304 HFLHGFGMV

-320 TMEDVDFEA
+320 TMDDVDFEA

-346 SGCKGAININNC
+346 SGCKGTINISNC

-378 SISSD
+378 AISSD
-383 RRTITVQYNHHE
+383 RRTITVQYNHNE

-402 FKGDEIEFMTKGNMI
+402 FEGDEIEFMTKGNMI
-417 TVENSVR
+417 TVEDSVR

-435 GGNMGEGSGSLTTI
+435 GGNMGDGSGSLTTI
-449 KLTLDKAIP
+449 KLTLNEAVP
-458 ADVQVNQHVVENIT
+458 SDVQVNQHVVENIT
-472 YTPAVNISNCE
+472 YTPTVNITNCE

-510 SMAGIYISDD
+510 NMAGIYISDD

-565 NINIENN
+565 NIKIENN

-619 ELNVASSAELEVSGS
+619 ELEVANSAELEVSGS

-670 MSASDITVTN
+670 MTASDITVTN

-727 YMIVGGRKFPTN
+727 YMVVGGRKFPTN
-739 TVTFTVNAG
+739 AVTFTVNG
-748 ELGNLPEGIELTAAA
+748 GDLGNLPDGIELTAAEN
-763 DKENIKVSDTI
+763 KENIKVNDTI

-799 YDAKTGTETDKATI
+799 YDAKTGIETDKATI

-839 SKLISIWQDGKTI
+839 SKLVSIWQDGKTI
-852 ASDITVDYPTAPD
+852 TSDITVDYPTASD
-865 KYRVSSTVEG
+865 KYRVSSTVKG
-875 GLEQDFTGQ
+875 GLEQDFTSQ
-884 GLFNQ
+884 GLYQN

-906 THLTLVFK
+906 TDLTLVFK

-939 ALEKKHRGGNT
+939 ALEKKHRDGST
-950 SAVAIV
+950 SAVALV
-956 KEQNHEGQETSY
+956 KEQNRSAVEEPY
-968 SNWANVSDNPIWL
+968 NNWANVSTNPIWL
-981 KLEKKGANVKA
+981 KLVKNNA
-992 FFSSDKN
+992 TVTAYYSADKN
-999 SWTEIGSRDD
+999 NWTTIGSRTD
-1009 CGFLSDSY
+1009 CGFLSGNF

-1031 TYSDVTVNDKEVKLV
+1031 TYSDVTVNNKEVKLV

-1053 ASNVTVTYDEAADSL
+1053 ASNVKVTYDEAADSL

-1092 YSIISGVEGTSLTAS
+1092 YSIFSGVEGTSLTAS

-1134 DAVKV
+1134 DAVHV

-1148 SAVKSANADLA
+1148 AAVKSANAELA
-1159 TADIKTSESTDMF
+1159 TADITTGENTALF
-1172 QFVKGTTFYQTTA
+1172 QFVKGTSFYQTTA
-1185 GSDVQEIKYS
+1185 GSDVQQIRYS
-1195 FAAEDTKATVKVLV
+1195 FAAEDAKATVKVVV
-1209 NGKETAE
+1209 NGTETEE
-1216 LSGNAV
+1216 LSGSAV
-1222 LTSGRNLIEVNVTAE
+1222 LTNGRNLIEVKVTAE
-1237 DGVTMKKYRF
+1237 DGVTVERYRF
-1247 TISRQGDNNALLES
+1247 TISRQGENNALLES
-1261 MQVNG
+1261 LQVNG
-1266 QTIKLAEGVYEY
+1266 QAIELTEGVYEY
-1278 SLPIATGTTT
+1278 SLPLATGTTT
-1288 AQVAATAQSTRATVS
+1288 AQVAATAQSTRASVS
-1303 IVNGKEVT
+1303 IVNGTKVT
-1311 SAAQTVQGDVTVA
+1311 SAVQTVQSDVTVE
-1324 PGINEIT
+1324 PGTNEIT
-1331 IRVTPETSAE
+1331 IRVTPETSAG

-1354 ANARLEALS
+1354 SNARLEALNF
-1363 LGGNVS
+1363 GENVS
-1369 LKENFDAD
+1369 LAEKFDAD
-1377 TLKYTASATESA
+1377 TFNYTASATESG
-1389 VTINATAEEANAT
+1389 VTISATAEEADAIVN
-1402 VEVIWK
+1402 VIWK
-1408 DKVIQTGTGSASAEL
+1408 DTVIQTGTGSAATEL

-1429 NTVKVKVTSADKST
+1429 NTVKVRVTSADGST
-1443 EKTYKVTVH
+1443 EKIYTVTVH
-1452 ASGDTWLSD
+1452 ASGETWLSD
-1461 LDWTSQTSGDSGN
+1461 LDWESQTSGDSGN

-1493 KEETFDKGIGSHA
+1493 AEETFEKGIGSHA

-1533 INPSQASITFK
+1533 VNPSQASITFK

-1552 FTSDVMGTNTA
+1552 FTSAEMGTNTA
-1563 KGFTGDIDL
+1563 KGFTGDIDI

-1581 MDKGAN
+1581 MEKGTN

-1598 KLTKPFTAPQP
+1598 KLTKPFTAPQSFA
-1609 VVVTVQVNDPAM
+1609 VTVQANDPAM
-1621 GSAATD
+1621 GSAAAD
-1627 KGEYQKY
+1627 QNEYQKY
-1634 DTATVTATAKEGYH
+1634 DTATVTATANEGYH
-1648 FVNWTNAEGTEVS
+1648 FVNWTNAEGTVVS
-1661 DANPHVFDV
+1661 ESNPYVFGV
-1670 TEDVILTA
+1670 TEDVTLTA
-1678 NFAANPVVKKQYT
+1678 NFEADPVTKYTLATEVNDAAMGSVTVTPSQSEYDENSSVTVTAVPASDDYEFVNWTNPDTNAEVSTEAEYTFEITGNTKLKANFREKEKSYHVQAESADEVMGTVSVAPETSGNVYVKDTEVT
-1691 VTATASAEAMG
+1691 VTATPNAGYEFVQWNKITDNNGTEVSEKVEGAEAAYTFAVTEDVHLRAEFRLIPVVKNQYRVTVTSSDTAMG

-1708 EDGIYEDGEE
+1708 EDGVYEDGE
-1718 ATVTATAKEGHHFVG
+1718 
-1733 WKLKDAEDILST
+1733 
-1745 DAKYTFVI
+1745 
-1753 KENVD
+1753 
-1758 LIGVFEKDEEPAKK
+1758 
-1772 YTLTTEVNDKAMG
+1772 
-1785 SVTVTPAQTEY
+1785 
-1796 EENASVTV
+1796 
-1804 KAAPASEAY
+1804 
-1813 EFVNWINPDT
+1813 
-1823 DKEVSKEA
+1823 
-1831 EYTFQITGDMKL
+1831 
-1843 KANFRPVPVVKEQY
+1843 
-1857 HVTVTSNDETMG
+1857 
-1869 IVSMDHEDGIYEDG
+1869 
-1883 ADVTVTATA
+1883 DVTVTATA
-1892 AEGHHFIGWKLK
+1892 AEG
-1904 GSEDVLSK
+1904 
-1912 DAKHTFVIKENVD
+1912 
-1925 LIGVFEKDEE
+1925 
-1935 PAKKYTLTTEVN
+1935 Y
-1947 DKAMGSVTV
+1947 
-1956 TPAQTE
+1956 
-1962 YEENASVTV
+1962 
-1971 KAAPAS
+1971 
-1977 EAYEFVNWINPDTDK
+1977 
-1992 EVSKEAEYTFQIT
+1992 
-2005 GDMKLKANFRPVP
+2005 
-2018 VVKEQY
+2018 
-2024 HVTVTSNDETMG
+2024 
-2036 IVSMDHED
+2036 
-2044 GIYEDG
+2044 
-2050 ADVTV
+2050 
-2055 TATVAE
+2055 
-2061 GHHFVGWK
+2061 HFVGWK

-2083 TFKIEKDVDLIG
+2083 IFTISENVELIG
-2095 EFEKDAEPEQVITA
+2095 VFEKDEEPEQVITA
-2109 EEIMRRIIA
+2109 EEIVRQIVA

-2124 SIKKDTKKLA
+2124 SVKKGTKKLT
-2134 LPEVPENAQIEICSV
+2134 LPGVPENAQIEISSV

-2158 GEVNTPQ
+2158 GEVTAPKA
-2165 EDTEVIVTVKV
+2165 DTEVIVTVKV
-2176 TGTDGSVTTKEFK
+2176 TGTDGSVSYADFK

-2194 NGETEKPNPEK
+2194 SGEPENPDPEK
-2205 PDNGNNNSNNNG
+2205 PDNGNNGGNNSDNDNNNNS
-2217 NAGNNGNSGNNSANG
+2217 NAGNNDNNSGNKGDNG
-2232 NVNQS
+2232 NADQR
-2237 GAKDNNANS
+2237 
-2246 STPNGG
+2246 
-2252 AEQNTVKAIKTGDTA
+2252 TVKATKTGDTT
-2267 NFALYGIVMVAA
+2267 NFALYGMAMAAA
-2279 GAVITT
+2279 GAVIAT